1 MEDEDDQ
8 LLTMSSPPRTHF
20 NNALSPTIPSGFL
33 SVTWSKTANMPSR
46 LGKWVHVI
54 GERGVRAV
62 QKDNLNNCKE
72 RGPGVATEVV
82 EIDDE
87 AISGG
92 KEMDQL
98 SECLSRAS
106 AP

>member
-1 MEDEDDQ
+1 
-8 LLTMSSPPRTHF
+8 
-20 NNALSPTIPSGFL
+20 
-33 SVTWSKTANMPSR
+33 MPSR

-92 KEMDQL
+92 KEMNQL
-98 SECLSRAS
+98 SECRRRAG
-106 AP
+106 APLRARPARYAMLYYRGLG

>member
-1 MEDEDDQ
+1 
-8 LLTMSSPPRTHF
+8 
-20 NNALSPTIPSGFL
+20 
-33 SVTWSKTANMPSR
+33 MPSR

-54 GERGVRAV
+54 GDRGVRAV

-92 KEMDQL
+92 KEMNQL
-98 SECLSRAS
+98 SECLRRAS

>member
-1 MEDEDDQ
+1 
-8 LLTMSSPPRTHF
+8 
-20 NNALSPTIPSGFL
+20 
-33 SVTWSKTANMPSR
+33 MPSR

-62 QKDNLNNCKE
+62 QKDNLNNGKE
-72 RGPGVATEVV
+72 RGPAGATEFG

-92 KEMDQL
+92 KDM
-98 SECLSRAS
+98 SPAK
-106 AP
+106 

>member
-1 MEDEDDQ
+1 
-8 LLTMSSPPRTHF
+8 
-20 NNALSPTIPSGFL
+20 
-33 SVTWSKTANMPSR
+33 MPSR

-62 QKDNLNNCKE
+62 QKDNLNSGKE
-72 RGPGVATEVV
+72 RGLAGPAGVV

-92 KEMDQL
+92 KDL
-98 SECLSRAS
+98 SPAE
-106 AP
+106 